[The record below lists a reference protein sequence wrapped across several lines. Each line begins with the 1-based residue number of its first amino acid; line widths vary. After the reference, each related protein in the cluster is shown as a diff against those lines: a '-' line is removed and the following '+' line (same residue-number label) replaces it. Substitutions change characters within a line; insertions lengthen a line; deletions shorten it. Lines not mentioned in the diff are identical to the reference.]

1 MANDV
6 WLMTPEIYME
16 IYELAMKHGKKAGD
30 SMTEEFKE
38 ILEKRKGEIKHLGT
52 SDKDVDLVA
61 GNLREEGLKIL
72 NLKELER
79 RKKNDTAKGK

>member
-16 IYELAMKHGKKAGD
+16 IYDLAVKHGKKAGD

-38 ILEKRKGEIKHLGT
+38 VLKRRKDKIKHLGT
-52 SDKDVDLVA
+52 SEKDIDLLA
-61 GNLREEGLKIL
+61 GDFREEGLKIL

-79 RKKNDTAKGK
+79 RKRNDTAKGK